1 MDGRFADNPKIRPA
15 MAGGARAAADGD
27 TGMVKRSSGKR
38 CRRQVTGFAGSGGRE
53 MVRRLRDNP
62 TDPMHPGP
70 MATGTTGRNPRM
82 SHRSSRPKG
91 GRIVAGFAPCS
102 GWEMACRLGDDIADK
117 PRSGRMARGTA
128 TGDATMVH
136 QGPAECQCGL
146 MAGLTSRRGKR

>member
-1 MDGRFADNPKIRPA
+1 
-15 MAGGARAAADGD
+15 
-27 TGMVKRSSGKR
+27 
-38 CRRQVTGFAGSGGRE
+38 VTGFAGSGGRE
-53 MVRRLRDNP
+53 MVRWLGDNP
-62 TDPMHPGP
+62 TDPIHPGP

-102 GWEMACRLGDDIADK
+102 GWEMGRRLGDDIADK

-136 QGPAECQCGL
+136 QGPAERQRGL
-146 MAGLTSRRGKR
+146 MAGLASRRGKR